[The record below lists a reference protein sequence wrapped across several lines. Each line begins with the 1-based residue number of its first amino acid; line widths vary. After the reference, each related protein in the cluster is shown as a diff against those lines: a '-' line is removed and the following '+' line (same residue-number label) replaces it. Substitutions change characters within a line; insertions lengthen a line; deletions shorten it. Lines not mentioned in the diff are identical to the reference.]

1 MNIYVLQFSQNV
13 RITEYFDRNNFK
25 ILVRKISDF
34 LIMLQTIRIGAN
46 HAMQSYRLPRLDISK
61 CKHSK
66 IDWGYHKI
74 TFNSQKAKI
83 WAKAKSFDQF
93 HEN

>member
-1 MNIYVLQFSQNV
+1 MVYNL
-13 RITEYFDRNNFK
+13 RIQCSSFELSK
-25 ILVRKISDF
+25 MASDF
-34 LIMLQTIRIGAN
+34 LQRICKHRFQPKQN
-46 HAMQSYRLPRLDISK
+46 NVIDLDFYFSKQPFRLPRLNISK

-66 IDWGYHKI
+66 IDRSYHKI

-83 WAKAKSFDQF
+83 WAKVKSFDQF